1 MIHSI
6 PRGIFSEVFAS
17 AKIEAK
23 TSQFKFIWKEVNK
36 LAFTRK
42 EKQEMV
48 AQYKDWIE
56 NSNAFFVMSFQNMD
70 MHAVDQA
77 RAELRDVDGEIHV
90 VKNRLFRLVM
100 DEMDLDYDESFWEEN
115 NMVSF
120 AFSDAPSVAKV
131 MSDIAKTNVF
141 DIRLGYMDQSL
152 LTAEQ
157 VKALADLPTLP
168 VMRGILLGTV
178 MASATKLVRTLA
190 EPARSMAAVVK
201 AFSEEGQAAESAA

>member
-1 MIHSI
+1 
-6 PRGIFSEVFAS
+6 
-17 AKIEAK
+17 
-23 TSQFKFIWKEVNK
+23 

-42 EKQEMV
+42 EKEAMV
-48 AQYKDWIE
+48 EQYRDWID
-56 NSNAFFVMSFQNMD
+56 NSKAFFVMSYKNMG
-70 MHAVDQA
+70 MMQVDEA
-77 RAELRDVDGEIHV
+77 RKQLREVNGEIHV

-100 DEMDLDYDESFWEEN
+100 NEMDIDYEEGFWEEN

-131 MSDIAKTNVF
+131 MSDLSKTQTY

-152 LTAEQ
+152 LSPEQ

-168 VMRGILLGTV
+168 VMRGILLGTI

-201 AFSEEGQAAESAA
+201 AFSEEGQAAKSAA

>member
-1 MIHSI
+1 
-6 PRGIFSEVFAS
+6 
-17 AKIEAK
+17 
-23 TSQFKFIWKEVNK
+23 

-48 AQYKDWIE
+48 EQYKDWVE
-56 NSNAFFVMSFQNMD
+56 NSNAFFIMSFQNMD
-70 MHAVDQA
+70 MQAVDAA
-77 RAELRDVDGEIHV
+77 RAELRDVNGEIHV

-100 DEMDLDYDESFWEEN
+100 DDMDLAFENDFWEEN

-131 MSDIAKTNVF
+131 MSDISKTNAF
-141 DIRLGYMDQSL
+141 EIRRGFMDGRL
-152 LTAEQ
+152 LAADE

-168 VMRGILLGTV
+168 VMRGMLLGTI
-178 MASATKLVRTLA
+178 MASASKLVRTLA